1 MDENQIITSLQF
13 QLDLEKK
20 TNLEYNILIDEQQ
33 NEITK
38 LKNKIEFLEKE
49 LKELKKINE
58 IKQIKQEESDTFFRR
73 VSGWIYRS

>member
-1 MDENQIITSLQF
+1 MSQNQIITSLQF
-13 QLDLEKK
+13 QLDSEKK

-49 LKELKKINE
+49 LNKFKE
-58 IKQIKQEESDTFFRR
+58 IKEVKQEESDTFFRR